1 MGLLVAS
8 RQQNETLTRDKV
20 QGQVKTKKPP
30 MYKVILL
37 NDDYTPMEFVIT
49 VLRKF
54 YLKGPSEAEQI
65 MLQVHREGSGVA
77 GVYSHEIAEA
87 KVVQTNQF
95 AKSHQHP
102 LKCIMEI
109 A

>member
-1 MGLLVAS
+1 MGLLVS
-8 RQQNETLTRDKV
+8 SKQHDTLTKDKV
-20 QGQVKTKKPP
+20 QEQVKTKKPP
-30 MYKVILL
+30 MYKVLLL
-37 NDDYTPMEFVIT
+37 NDDYTPMEFVVH
-49 VLRKF
+49 VLKKF
-54 YLKGPSEAEQI
+54 YGKSPTEAERI
-65 MLQVHREGSGVA
+65 MLQVHHEGSGVA
-77 GVYSHEIAEA
+77 GVYSFEIAEA